1 MENLPEI
8 KEPIDITLS
17 QDELFAE
24 VASNANV
31 SEKEVKTVMDTFI
44 QLYLKKLKLI

>member
-1 MENLPEI
+1 MDTLPEI

-24 VASNANV
+24 VATNANV
-31 SEKEVKTVMDTFI
+31 DEKEVKIVMDTFI
-44 QLYLKKLKLI
+44 QIYLKKLKLI